1 MLRASCRPRPRRGPH
16 AQGLAVW
23 LCPQEAQGLY
33 DELGFG
39 KVAALAA
46 DAASS
51 AEAWSAARAAE
62 ESDSGGGGG
71 GTGESVSVAEMEQ
84 ALGVVRMA
92 VLGRTYDVAVGP
104 RQAPRARSV
113 AGWG

>member
-1 MLRASCRPRPRRGPH
+1 
-16 AQGLAVW
+16 VW

-51 AEAWSAARAAE
+51 AEAWSAARAAK

-104 RQAPRARSV
+104 RHAPRARSV